1 MTETAQAEV
10 GSPTDEGDAGDPSVV
25 HVATTVAHPVD
36 AVWRTII
43 SPSGVEAL
51 LGSGVVLGGKGEP
64 WHAAD
69 GSHGVLRSYHALEQ
83 VRVSWHADDT
93 APATLIDLHLEST
106 GAGTR
111 LDLRH
116 EHLDASPGLD
126 REALAARWST
136 ALARVG
142 ELSG

>member
-1 MTETAQAEV
+1 MTDTAQAEV
-10 GSPTDEGDAGDPSVV
+10 ESPTDGVDAGQPSVV
-25 HVATTVAHPVD
+25 HVVATVPHPVD

-83 VRVSWHADDT
+83 VRVSWHADTDS
-93 APATLIDLHLEST
+93 PATLIDLHLVPD
-106 GAGTR
+106 GDGTR

-116 EHLDASPGLD
+116 EHLDASPGLAVDGLRD
-126 REALAARWST
+126 RWTNALQ
-136 ALARVG
+136 RVG
-142 ELSG
+142 DLTG